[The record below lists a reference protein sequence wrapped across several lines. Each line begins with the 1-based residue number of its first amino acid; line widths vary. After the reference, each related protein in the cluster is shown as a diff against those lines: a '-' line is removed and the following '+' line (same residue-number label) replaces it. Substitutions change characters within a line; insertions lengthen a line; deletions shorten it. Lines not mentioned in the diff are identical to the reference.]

1 MYNRVYFTSKHV
13 FQRVKYRPQ
22 LAHRNMVTNIGPNPY
37 ETGYG
42 GGGGGG
48 NEGPDWESIFV
59 MLIGSYLFYSIVK
72 K

>member
-1 MYNRVYFTSKHV
+1 MYNRAYFTSKHV
-13 FQRVKYRPQ
+13 FQRVKCRP
-22 LAHRNMVTNIGPNPY
+22 LLVHRKMVTNMGPNPY

-59 MLIGSYLFYSIVK
+59 MLVGSCLFYSVVK

>member
-13 FQRVKYRPQ
+13 FQRLNCRSQ
-22 LAHRNMVTNIGPNPY
+22 LIHRKMVTNIGPNPY

-48 NEGPDWESIFV
+48 GPDWESIFV
-59 MLIGSYLFYSIVK
+59 LLVGSYMFYSIIK

>member
-1 MYNRVYFTSKHV
+1 
-13 FQRVKYRPQ
+13 
-22 LAHRNMVTNIGPNPY
+22 MVTNIGPNPY